1 MADGMGTLTVAR
13 HTRCGHRGMDGL
25 RMRVLVTGASGF
37 VGSRLAEAL
46 VEQGHDVRALTRRP
60 EEYRGA
66 GTPVAGDVEDVASLR
81 RALKKVDVA
90 YYLVHSLA
98 SADFEDKD
106 ALAAS
111 AFSIA
116 AADSGVRQIVYL
128 GGLGVDGE
136 ALSAHLRSRREVERL
151 LGADGVPVT
160 VLRAAIVVG
169 HGGISWEMTR
179 QLAGMLPLMVA
190 PDWARTR
197 TQPIALDDA
206 VGYLVGVLDHPE
218 AMGRTFEIGGPDV
231 LTYEDMLRRASLVM
245 TGEDVAVVSVP
256 LPKVEAREQRRRRRV
271 VVLAVAAHRRGP
283 RHRAEPDRVDEHRG
297 RGAGRLDP
305 PGGRPAA
312 GGVRRDGAPCPGGS
326 RLRVAVP
333 VESAPADQQRVPDRP
348 LAGGVRR
355 VRDDRRRPP
364 PSSSSRPRRG

>member
-1 MADGMGTLTVAR
+1 
-13 HTRCGHRGMDGL
+13 
-25 RMRVLVTGASGF
+25 VT
-37 VGSRLAEAL
+37 
-46 VEQGHDVRALTRRP
+46 
-60 EEYRGA
+60 
-66 GTPVAGDVEDVASLR
+66 SLR
-81 RALKKVDVA
+81 RALKKVDAA
-90 YYLVHSLA
+90 YYLVHSLG
-98 SADFEDKD
+98 SDDFEDKD
-106 ALAAS
+106 ATAAS

-116 AADSGVRQIVYL
+116 AADTGVRQIVYL

-136 ALSAHLRSRREVERL
+136 TLSAHLRSRREVERL

-256 LPKVEAREQRRRRRV
+256 LPKARLVSDAVAGASSYWLSLVTDVDRATGQNLIESMGTEV
-271 VVLAVAAHRRGP
+271 VVRDVSIRGVVDLQPVGYDEMVRR
-283 RHRAEPDRVDEHRG
+283 ALE
-297 RGAGRLDP
+297 
-305 PGGRPAA
+305 GRP
-312 GGVRRDGAPCPGGS
+312 
-326 RLRVAVP
+326 
-333 VESAPADQQRVPDRP
+333 
-348 LAGGVRR
+348 
-355 VRDDRRRPP
+355 
-364 PSSSSRPRRG
+364 